1 MEDVRR
7 EAGQR
12 LNRGDELHDLAER
25 VKARLIV
32 AVPEALRAAGVRGQC
47 YCLVLVYGETLFPLT
62 LIVGEE
68 ADRRAILAA
77 RGPAARSYLY
87 TPTEPAVELADTVGA
102 RDRALL
108 DEGIARTN
116 AWELGR
122 RTLQQAARELGGRDW
137 SGILDVTDDFVVLA
151 LDYEGDE
158 LAESLAACVTQ
169 DRLSVLRARG
179 LV

>member
-1 MEDVRR
+1 MEDARR
-7 EAGQR
+7 ETGQR
-12 LNRGDELHDLAER
+12 LDRGDEVRELAER
-25 VKARLIV
+25 VKARLLV

-47 YCLVLVYGETLFPLT
+47 YCLVLAHGETLFPLT
-62 LIVGEE
+62 LIVGRE

-77 RGPAARSYLY
+77 RGSAARGYLY

-122 RTLQQAARELGGRDW
+122 RTLQLAARELGGRDW
-137 SGILDVTDDFVVLA
+137 SGVLDVTEDFVVLA

-158 LAESLAACVTQ
+158 LAESLAACVPQ
-169 DRLSVLRARG
+169 DRLAGLRAQG